1 MASAE
6 ELLLSDDDGLD
17 WDWDDST
24 FVDQDQIFT
33 ENPDLENIEDFFEE
47 EEL

>member
-6 ELLLSDDDGLD
+6 ELLLSDDDGMD

-24 FVDQDQIFT
+24 FLEQSYLIGEWT
-33 ENPDLENIEDFFEE
+33 YLADLQNVIEEHG
-47 EEL
+47 L

>member
-1 MASAE
+1 
-6 ELLLSDDDGLD
+6 LSDDDGLD
-17 WDWDDST
+17 WGWDDST

>member
-6 ELLLSDDDGLD
+6 ELLLSDDDGMD

-24 FVDQDQIFT
+24 FLEQSYLIGEWT
-33 ENPDLENIEDFFEE
+33 YLADLQNVIEEDG
-47 EEL
+47 L